1 MKKFRR
7 QHYRSLR
14 ISFCTFLLPIALLSQ
29 NTSECTLRKEISS
42 KGILAAA
49 LLMDYLKEYDTT
61 ACDQAKELL
70 DSIQIDIKK
79 TNLQRLSISSTKDF
93 KNIEQV
99 IKIKETDFR
108 KVLADEKK
116 SQKERVNLESGEV
129 FYWSKNNFMVLYVY
143 IRILDKVM
151 IDFGSCSKNK
161 R

>member
-1 MKKFRR
+1 
-7 QHYRSLR
+7 
-14 ISFCTFLLPIALLSQ
+14 
-29 NTSECTLRKEISS
+29 
-42 KGILAAA
+42 
-49 LLMDYLKEYDTT
+49 MDYLKEYDTT